1 VSRLDSFIE
10 RISAQ
15 RDCLN
20 AVARQIGGR
29 PGPILELGLG
39 NGRTYDHLRRLFP
52 DHDIFVFDRTIVAHP
67 SCIPPAHF
75 LVLGDFRD
83 TLADAIAR
91 IGQRA
96 ILAHGDFGSAD
107 AAGSAEL
114 AAFVGPALD
123 PLMAPGGY
131 VLSDQPMTVARW
143 RAIAP
148 PPTVRPERYFI
159 WQVADG
165 QVEEGA

>member
-1 VSRLDSFIE
+1 LSRLDTFIK
-10 RISAQ
+10 RVSAQ

-20 AVARQIGGR
+20 EIARRLGDR

-39 NGRTYDHLRRLFP
+39 NGRTYDHLRSLFP
-52 DHDIFVFDRTIVAHP
+52 GHDIFVFDREIAAHP
-67 SCIPPAHF
+67 ACIPPAH
-75 LVLGDFRD
+75 LTLLGDFRA
-83 TLADAIAR
+83 TLGDARAR
-91 IGQRA
+91 IGGRA

-107 AAGSAEL
+107 PARTAAL

-131 VLSDQPMTVARW
+131 VVSDQKMSVARW

-148 PPTVRPERYFI
+148 PPTVEPERYFI
-159 WQVADG
+159 WQVGDDA
-165 QVEEGA
+165 